1 MRRPFKS
8 RGAAA
13 ILAAGV
19 GAALLGV
26 AAPAHAASHTVH
38 PGESIQ
44 AAIDAAQPGDSIKV
58 RAGTYHENL
67 YVNKNNIELE
77 GDGAGRTILLPPDQ
91 ATPSPCV
98 NEDGSIFGAVC
109 VGFGDTPVEGFEL
122 EGFTIEGF
130 ANGAFLV
137 NTVKAEVENNVFANN
152 EEYGAFY
159 NESTGGRFHD
169 NVAYGSHEAGLY
181 FGDSENADV
190 RIEHNEV
197 YDNAFGIFIRD
208 AANGRV
214 RENYAHDNGF
224 GIFLLDAGAPFAPT
238 GWRVRYNRVLDNSAS
253 FFLEEGEGEPI
264 PFSGGGIVLAG
275 ASNNDI
281 RQNEVKDNVPSG
293 PSIGSGGIVLLD
305 STEFGGSPS
314 SDNLIRRNHLEG
326 NEPYDIN
333 DEGGGT
339 GNTFRRNRCDTSQP
353 PDLCGHGDN
362 GDDGGDDGD
371 DGDEGDV

>member
-1 MRRPFKS
+1 MRRPFKT

-19 GAALLGV
+19 GAAFLGV
-26 AAPAHAASHTVH
+26 AAPAYAASHTVH

-67 YVNKNNIELE
+67 YVSKDNIELE
-77 GDGAGRTILLPPDQ
+77 GAGAGQTILLPPEV

-98 NEDGSIFGAVC
+98 GDDGSIFGAVC
-109 VGFGDTPVEGFEL
+109 VGLGEDPVEGFEL

-159 NESTGGRFHD
+159 NDSTGGRFHD

-181 FGDSENADV
+181 FGDSGNADA
-190 RIEHNEV
+190 RIEDNEV
-197 YDNAFGIFIRD
+197 YDNAFGILIRD

-224 GIFLLDAGAPFAPT
+224 GIFLVDTGESPPT
-238 GWRVRYNRVLDNSAS
+238 PSGWRVRDNQVVNNSA
-253 FFLEEGEGEPI
+253 FFHLDEGGPEGI
-264 PFSGGGIVLAG
+264 DISGGGIVLAG
-275 ASNNDI
+275 GSNNDI
-281 RQNEVKDNVPSG
+281 RENRVNDNVPSG
-293 PSIGSGGIVLLD
+293 ASLISGGIAFLD
-305 STEFGGSPS
+305 ATPLGGTPV
-314 SDNLIRRNHLEG
+314 SDNLIRRNQLEG

-333 DEGGGT
+333 DQGGGT
-339 GNTFRRNRCDTSQP
+339 GNTFRRNDCDTSQP
-353 PDLCGHGDN
+353 PGLCP
-362 GDDGGDDGD
+362 
-371 DGDEGDV
+371 